1 MEEFFHIF
9 IQNLLVLLQYF
20 VNLLFYLSMDKRQ
33 YHQLL
38 VSVLIVQRIL
48 LLKFE
53 IYENL
58 IELLINKNN
67 EIENKFLYDI
77 HYLVDQC

>member
-1 MEEFFHIF
+1 MEELFDIF

>member
-20 VNLLFYLSMDKRQ
+20 VNLLFYLSMDKKQ

-38 VSVLIVQRIL
+38 VSVLIVQHIL

-58 IELLINKNN
+58 IELLFNKNN

>member
-20 VNLLFYLSMDKRQ
+20 VNLLFYLSMDKKQ

-38 VSVLIVQRIL
+38 VSVLIVQHIL